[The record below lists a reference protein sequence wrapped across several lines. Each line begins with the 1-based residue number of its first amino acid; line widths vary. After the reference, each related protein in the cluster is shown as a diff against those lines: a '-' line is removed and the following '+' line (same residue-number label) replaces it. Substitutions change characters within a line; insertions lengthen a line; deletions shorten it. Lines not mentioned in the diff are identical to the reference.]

1 MTDYGKF
8 YFDKLGKE
16 IGIAKRLISAYSYER
31 VIGASITR
39 QGDNYQIPTWN
50 IVQAKD
56 YVASLT
62 DTKVIKEYRKYLEV
76 IES

>member
-39 QGDNYQIPTWN
+39 QGVPDHNKLALKNRNKITLKQTQN
-50 IVQAKD
+50 
-56 YVASLT
+56 T
-62 DTKVIKEYRKYLEV
+62 TN
-76 IES
+76 